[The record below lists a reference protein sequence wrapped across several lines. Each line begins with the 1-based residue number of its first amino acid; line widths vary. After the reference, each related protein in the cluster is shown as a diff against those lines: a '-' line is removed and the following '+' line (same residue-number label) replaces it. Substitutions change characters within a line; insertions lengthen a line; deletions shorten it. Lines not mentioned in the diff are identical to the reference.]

1 MAEKKEVVIQ
11 CPCGRIIRSVDEY
24 KVMFIK
30 KEMLEIDILCP
41 NDSCYLRELGFIKFR
56 MEGDK
61 AKFEKAV
68 FYPPFVTWN
77 ASQLGREVA
86 ERMLKEHLRKLVM
99 ERIDWNWVAEEV
111 KKAEKA
117 EKEAEAGSK

>member
-1 MAEKKEVVIQ
+1 MSQGEELVQ
-11 CPCGRIIRSVDEY
+11 CPCGRIIRSVDDY

-77 ASQLGREVA
+77 ASQMGHEKA
-86 ERMLKEHLRKLVM
+86 ERILKEHLKKLVL
-99 ERIDWNWVAEEV
+99 ERIDWEWVAREV
-111 KKAEKA
+111 LKAREQEEKA
-117 EKEAEAGSK
+117 EG